1 MIKLFFPIVLAFS
14 LSTLSLSYSYAQAP
28 KGINYQGVARD
39 SDGKPIISK
48 NISVRIGILKNAA
61 LGEVEYSETHKLQT
75 NQFGLFTL
83 VIGQGTVNTGAF
95 SFVSW
100 AVGKKWLQVELDPD
114 GGSLFQLA
122 GSQQLMSVPY
132 AFYAEYA
139 GNGGGAS
146 SLSAGQGI
154 AINDG
159 VILNTGDGDN
169 SITNEIQ
176 TLSIAAATDG
186 NNLSISGGNTVV
198 IKTTLVQVLAANP
211 DAGGKRITNLGAPT
225 NNTDAVTKNYVDAQ
239 NALDLDID
247 PSNELQTF
255 SQVLAKGNDAGAQKI
270 TNLGTPTAASDAAT
284 KSYVDA
290 QNALDLDTDPI
301 NEIQNLT
308 QVLAKGND
316 AGTQRITNL
325 GTPTAAS
332 DAATKSYVDAQN
344 ALDTAAS
351 ATNEIQDLAL
361 NTTTNILKITNNA
374 AASDIN
380 LTPYKQT
387 LTYTP
392 ATNNLAISG
401 GNNVAISHTLAQVL
415 TTNANAGGIRIQNV
429 GAPTT
434 STDVTTKGY
443 VDNAIATNY
452 AFKANFNFSNSSGSS
467 LNDQEMIFTSEEF
480 DSFNVLSGNSFTA
493 LESGTYVFMI
503 DGVYNTSISGG
514 QISLLYNSIKR
525 SIPIVL
531 PFGSTIPRY
540 NATFMFQ
547 LMAGQTVK
555 VIGDNVLNGASF
567 TGYFFGYKL

>member
-39 SDGKPIISK
+39 NDGKPIISK

-132 AFYAEYA
+132 AFYAEFA

-176 TLSIAAATDG
+176 TLSIAATTDG
-186 NNLSISGGNTVV
+186 NNLSISGGNTVA
-198 IKTTLVQVLAANP
+198 IKTTLVQVLTDNP
-211 DAGGKRITNLGAPT
+211 DAGGNRITNLGAPT

-290 QNALDLDTDPI
+290 QNALDTD
-301 NEIQNLT
+301 
-308 QVLAKGND
+308 
-316 AGTQRITNL
+316 
-325 GTPTAAS
+325 
-332 DAATKSYVDAQN
+332 
-344 ALDTAAS
+344 AS

-415 TTNANAGGIRIQNV
+415 ATNANAGGIRIQNV
-429 GAPTT
+429 GAPTS
-434 STDVTTKGY
+434 STDATTKGY

-480 DSFNVLSGNSFTA
+480 DSFNVLSGNAFTA
-493 LESGTYVFMI
+493 QESGTYVFMI

>member
-1 MIKLFFPIVLAFS
+1 MIRLFFPIVLAISF
-14 LSTLSLSYSYAQAP
+14 STLILSYSHAQAP

-39 SDGKPIISK
+39 NDGKPIISK

-61 LGEVEYSETHKLQT
+61 QGEVEYSETHKLQT

-176 TLSIAAATDG
+176 TLSNAATSDG
-186 NNLSISGGNTVV
+186 NNLSISGGNTVA
-198 IKTTLVQVLAANP
+198 IKTTLAQVLTANP

-239 NALDLDID
+239 NALDLDTD

-255 SQVLAKGNDAGAQKI
+255 SQVLAKGNDAGTQRI
-270 TNLGTPTAASDAAT
+270 TNLGNPTAASDAAT
-284 KSYVDA
+284 KSYVD
-290 QNALDLDTDPI
+290 
-301 NEIQNLT
+301 
-308 QVLAKGND
+308 
-316 AGTQRITNL
+316 
-325 GTPTAAS
+325 S
-332 DAATKSYVDAQN
+332 QN
-344 ALDTAAS
+344 ALDTDAS
-351 ATNEIQDLAL
+351 ATNEIQDLTF
-361 NTTTNILKITNNA
+361 NSTTNMLKITNNA
-374 AASDIN
+374 SATDIN
-380 LTPYKQT
+380 LSAYKQT

-392 ATNNLAISG
+392 GTNNLAISG
-401 GNNVAISHTLAQVL
+401 SNNVTISHTLTQVL
-415 TTNANAGGIRIQNV
+415 TINPNAGGIRIQNV

-452 AFKANFNFSNSSGSS
+452 AFKTSYAFLNLGSVFTDAPISLTEDFDDFNVVGANRFTAPVAGVYLFTATATSTSGGVPIRLKITASTTTFFDIKRQQAFPLVSIVNYADSMMYKLNAGDVVELIISSSS
-467 LNDQEMIFTSEEF
+467 LGDK
-480 DSFNVLSGNSFTA
+480 V
-493 LESGTYVFMI
+493 
-503 DGVYNTSISGG
+503 DG
-514 QISLLYNSIKR
+514 
-525 SIPIVL
+525 
-531 PFGSTIPRY
+531 F
-540 NATFMFQ
+540 
-547 LMAGQTVK
+547 
-555 VIGDNVLNGASF
+555 
-567 TGYFFGYKL
+567 FFGYKL